1 MTATTWEVDSARTT
15 GMPARRLLRAYLTE
29 GKYECVRMLRMPGFS
44 IPFLAL
50 PAALYLLFGVV
61 LFGDALRADPK
72 GALFIF
78 TGFDVMGVMGP
89 GMFGFGITLAMERE
103 QGLLA
108 LKRAMPMPVGASPLA
123 KMAMAMLCGVI
134 VTATMITA
142 ALTLGHLPLTV
153 AQCLCLAGINMLGA
167 LPFCA
172 LGLLLGTLTTAR
184 SAPPIINLFY
194 LAMIYLSGF
203 LIPLPKSI
211 EAIALGSPAF
221 YLDQLL
227 LHALGAPSHGAMVL
241 QVGVLVGVTLLPGAL
256 AVRRLAR
263 VG

>member
-1 MTATTWEVDSARTT
+1 MTATTWESDFTRGVV
-15 GMPARRLLRAYLTE
+15 MPSGRLVRADLTE
-29 GKYECVRMLRMPGFS
+29 AKYESVRMLRMPGFS
-44 IPFLAL
+44 IPFLLL

-61 LFGDALRADPK
+61 LFGEALRNDPK
-72 GALFIF
+72 GAMFIF

-108 LKRAMPMPVGASPLA
+108 LKRALPMPTGASLIA
-123 KMAMAMLCGVI
+123 KMVMAMLFGVI

-142 ALTLGHLPLTV
+142 ALTLGHLPLMAT
-153 AQCLCLAGINMLGA
+153 QCLRLATINALGA

-184 SAPPIINLFY
+184 SAPAIINLLY
-194 LAMIYLSGF
+194 LAMIYLSSF

-211 EAIALGSPAF
+211 EWIALASPAF
-221 YLDQLL
+221 YLDQLAL
-227 LHALGAPSHGAMVL
+227 SALGAPSHGAAL
-241 QVGVLVGVTLLPGAL
+241 THVGVLAGVTLLPAAL
-256 AVRRLAR
+256 AIRRLAR